1 MFNKYV
7 WAFMLAWALGTV
19 WLADSLVQK
28 HSDLK
33 YTQQELKEVQDAHT
47 ELTAKRQ
54 ALQQELRVS
63 AQVYLEALKINEDTA
78 ADTISKHL
86 SDNKRLRVRLDSTRA
101 ECSGSS
107 SAGSDAYVRA
117 DIHRETA
124 EALIRITQDAD
135 SHVKALQDT
144 IKLLTKE
151 SL

>member
-33 YTQQELKEVQDAHT
+33 YTQQELKEVQDAYT

-63 AQVYLEALKINEDTA
+63 TQVYLEALKINEDTA

-86 SDNKRLRVRLDSTRA
+86 SDNKRLRVRLSDSRA

-107 SAGSDAYVRA
+107 SDRPDAYVRA

-135 SHVKALQDT
+135 SHVKALQAT
-144 IKLLTKE
+144 IILLTKPQE
-151 SL
+151 

>member
-28 HSDLK
+28 HSDLM

-47 ELTAKRQ
+47 KLTAKRQ

-107 SAGSDAYVRA
+107 STRPDTDGYATL
-117 DIHRETA
+117 HREAA
-124 EALIRITQDAD
+124 EALVRITKDAD

-144 IKLLTKE
+144 IIILTTKKE
-151 SL
+151 

>member
-1 MFNKYV
+1 MAKYL
-7 WAFMLAWALGTV
+7 WAVVLAWALGTA
-19 WLADSLVQK
+19 WLVDSLV
-28 HSDLK
+28 HNRADLRV
-33 YTQQELKEVQDAHT
+33 TQQELKEVQNAHT

-63 AQVYLEALKINEDTA
+63 TQVYLEALKINEDTA

-86 SDNKRLRVRLDSTRA
+86 SDNKRLRVRLSDSRA

-107 SAGSDAYVRA
+107 SVGSDAYVRA

-144 IKLLTKE
+144 VKLLTKPHKE
-151 SL
+151 